1 MMERATEIRYRSEE
15 RDRHCCSF
23 SFDVIEVLILSL
35 EEIQISNS
43 TKKKK
48 KKKQKT
54 TDNLERE
61 KTRKD
66 KIDEIG
72 VFRFVFGKQSTP
84 LPPPRSTEIRE
95 PPEYAQLR
103 KSKRETRD

>member
-23 SFDVIEVLILSL
+23 SFDVIEVLILSR

-54 TDNLERE
+54 TNNLERRE
-61 KTRKD
+61 KQERQD
-66 KIDEIG
+66 
-72 VFRFVFGKQSTP
+72 
-84 LPPPRSTEIRE
+84 
-95 PPEYAQLR
+95 
-103 KSKRETRD
+103 